1 VQTLVEITKQLHN
14 ELRIMEGKVKIMK
27 EREEK
32 DREEWG
38 RRMVEGERED
48 ERRSNGLIKK
58 IEDLNKQKGIRD
70 QPAL

>member
-1 VQTLVEITKQLHN
+1 
-14 ELRIMEGKVKIMK
+14 MK